1 MKPFAFEDLP
11 NILGT
16 LMMRME
22 SIERMVREIRD
33 KRIPEDFDPGLLNIL
48 EASKL
53 INLSVATIY
62 SKVCRNEIPV
72 NKQGKKLYF
81 IKSELLE
88 WIKSGRVK
96 TISELRSEV
105 EQRLKSRD

>member
-11 NILGT
+11 NILGS

-22 SIERMVREIRD
+22 SIERMVKEIRD
-33 KRIPEDFDPGLLNIL
+33 NRPAEDFDPGLLNIL

-53 INLSVATIY
+53 VNLSVATIY

-72 NKQGKKLYF
+72 SKQGKKLYF
-81 IKSELLE
+81 LKSELLE
-88 WIKSGRVK
+88 WIRSGRIK
-96 TISELRSEV
+96 TVSEIRMEA
-105 EQRLKSRD
+105 EQKLKSRG